1 MIIFKK
7 TFCLLLCFI
16 STLIFAKPLVFTVTN
31 NSKSTVFFR
40 STDFFDF
47 GKAVDYNQSKSI
59 RYNYPPKN
67 MKLDLGNG
75 AYSNYYI
82 MFDPSCDQI
91 GAPPYRQ
98 LTQGHAGTHF
108 KVIRY
113 TQGNMHIIFED
124 MEGSTV
130 MEKKIKCIFEK
141 S

>member
-1 MIIFKK
+1 MCVVNENEG
-7 TFCLLLCFI
+7 T
-16 STLIFAKPLVFTVTN
+16 
-31 NSKSTVFFR
+31 
-40 STDFFDF
+40 
-47 GKAVDYNQSKSI
+47 YE
-59 RYNYPPKN
+59 
-67 MKLDLGNG
+67 KLMC

-113 TQGNMHIIFED
+113 TQGNVHIIFED

-130 MEKKIKCIFEK
+130 MEKK
-141 S
+141 